1 MRMILITSKIYNYLS
16 WYNLTMKTDLIN
28 RFIINNSSIRG
39 NIIRIK
45 NSLAELKKSLA
56 IPKQLES
63 SFNEI
68 VTVCPMLAA
77 TLKFEVV

>member
-1 MRMILITSKIYNYLS
+1 MKSDLIT
-16 WYNLTMKTDLIN
+16 

-45 NSLAELKKSLA
+45 NSLSELKKSLT
-56 IPKQLES
+56 IPEQLTS

-68 VTVCPMLAA
+68 ITVCPMLAA
-77 TLKFEVV
+77 NTKVRRGVNSSNTGETVLKTNHRRVR